1 LNITN
6 RRENM
11 NIIVR
16 EIRSKLRTFII
27 WIGIITL
34 FILMYIPFTNQFLEE
49 SETMVKFLEKV
60 PKFLL
65 KAFSID
71 VELFSMPEGIFGSE
85 GMSFIYIL
93 VGVFASMMAGGIFAK
108 EFEEK
113 TIEYIL
119 VKPIS
124 RKYLFR
130 QKVLALLIFVL
141 FLSLIFTI
149 GTLAFFKIFVTVGYS
164 QKVLF
169 GFGLYVLTIQIFFS
183 SIAVLLSVIFQ
194 RSSLTTSISL
204 GILIFMYFGNALA
217 STIEKIRWLEK
228 ICVFHYLPLTDTI
241 VKRQIFGMNALM
253 IIVVSMGILFVSQKI
268 FEREDILI

>member
-1 LNITN
+1 
-6 RRENM
+6 M

-93 VGVFASMMAGGIFAK
+93 VGVFVSMMAGGIFAK